1 MISGIEPGGQLMIT
15 TDVENYPGYENPI
28 QGPWLMEQMKKQSE
42 LLEQKLLMIMLQML
56 ILVSFLLKLIQKRKI
71 FSYSVIIAT
80 GAKAKW
86 LGVPGEDEFKGFG
99 VSACA
104 TCDGFFFKNKN
115 VVVVGG
121 GNTAAEETIFLSNIC
136 KKVTLIHRRDKLR
149 AEKIY
154 KTDYLKKN
162 VEVIWNNE
170 LKEIIG
176 ENENKL
182 IKKIIIKN
190 TKILMKIN

>member
-1 MISGIEPGGQLMIT
+1 MKTSKVLIIGSGPAGYAAAIYSSRAGLSPLMISGIDPGGQLMIT

-42 LLEQKLLMIMLQML
+42 A
-56 ILVSFLLKLIQKRKI
+56 FGTKI
-71 FSYSVIIAT
+71 INDYVTNVDFSQFPFEIHTEKEKYFSYSVIIAT

-86 LGVPGEDEFKGFG
+86 LDVPGEDKLKGFG

-121 GNTAAEETIFLSNIC
+121 GNTAAEESIFLSNIC

-149 AEKIY
+149 AEKI
-154 KTDYLKKN
+154 LQNRLFEKKN
-162 VEVIWNNE
+162 IE
-170 LKEIIG
+170 
-176 ENENKL
+176 
-182 IKKIIIKN
+182 KI
-190 TKILMKIN
+190 